1 LRRKRLFDIVRQ
13 DLVLVSEP
21 IHVYYLTGLKAAIE
35 LQFDVLMKRN
45 PIFLG
50 MFRDGPMFLL
60 AGRSSLAN
68 PFLTDELMFDSKRLF
83 EGKLWTYGDYDLD
96 ERVVAQMDF
105 VAEELSEV
113 VAEMKSRG
121 GRGLEEVGVEEWHLQ
136 HEVTARLSK
145 EFPSIRFSGISGPL
159 REMRVIKDE
168 AEKKSIAEG
177 ISRLKFV
184 LQGADSLVVPGKTE
198 IGALQL
204 LNGRMGEQYGEG
216 AIIDGQLLSGKR
228 TSEVF
233 GRATRKKLE
242 AGERAIL
249 DLHTNVGGYWARQ
262 AATIRV
268 GSGPA
273 MEDDL
278 EARVRDALETGEG
291 AFVAG
296 VRAGDVFGRISEKL
310 SKAGKNP
317 GLVHE
322 AGHGVGLELQEE
334 PFLIPNSSR
343 VIREGMVCVLMAGL
357 YAGSAGVRLSDCC
370 AVGKADL
377 VKL

>member
-1 LRRKRLFDIVRQ
+1 MVEQ

-21 IHVYYLTGLKAAIE
+21 IHVYYFTGLKAAIE
-35 LQFDVLMKRN
+35 PQFDFLMKRN

-50 MFRDGPMFLL
+50 MYREGPMFLL

-83 EGKLWTYGDYDLD
+83 DGSLWTYGDYDLD
-96 ERVVAQMDF
+96 ERVVARMDF

-121 GRGLEEVGVEEWHLQ
+121 RSGLEDVGIEEWHLQ
-136 HEVTARLSK
+136 HEVTARLLK
-145 EFPSIRFSGISGPL
+145 EFPSIKFSGISGPL
-159 REMRVIKDE
+159 EEIRVIKDE
-168 AEKKSIAEG
+168 AEKNSIAEG
-177 ISRLKFV
+177 MRRLKFV
-184 LQGADSLVVPGKTE
+184 LEGADSFVVPGETE
-198 IGALQL
+198 IEALQRL
-204 LNGRMGEQYGEG
+204 KGRMTMEYGEG
-216 AIIDGQLLSGKR
+216 AIMDGQILSGER

-249 DLHTNVGGYWARQ
+249 DLYTNIGGYWARQ

-268 GSGPA
+268 GSGAA
-273 MEDDL
+273 METDL
-278 EARVRDALETGEG
+278 EARVRDALETGER

-296 VRAGDVFGRISEKL
+296 ARAGDVFGGISERL

-334 PFLIPNSSR
+334 PFLIPNSGR
-343 VIREGMVCVLMAGL
+343 VISEGMVCVLMAGL
-357 YAGSAGVRLSDCC
+357 YTGSSGVRLSDCF
-370 AVGKADL
+370 AVGKTGSI
-377 VKL
+377 KL